1 MKLRLK
7 ILAMCLGCTLFALIL
22 QTLLFQRTSSEVIYN
37 WSKEESVNSLQNMQ
51 NEIYAFLKKMES
63 NLIEVYNEQELIE
76 ALKEGQTI
84 GGLRAGFYRKA
95 YEIGTTDF
103 DTSDGVVSLYL
114 YTPNH
119 EIISTYRRAMTPKH
133 NYPSDLYEEADA
145 CNAGKIQEFVESGRT
160 GMLVSSYYNEY
171 RETDILHL
179 VLKLFDNRNY
189 NKVIGYVVC
198 DVDSKAVR
206 SIMEKYSTD
215 RTMYIWLQPVNDRAA
230 LSIGVLN
237 PDEEEIYREIT
248 GQIQSGNED
257 GEDARG
263 TENQEFFEVSQN
275 KYNLTAYSLM
285 PQELLQ
291 ENQKVLTANVILIG
305 GIMVGAAAVLTFIL
319 SRNLTRP
326 LDELMRTMEKIKNG
340 DTSVRVKI
348 QDRKARRGDF
358 RISRHLRD
366 SISGEPASRGPMS
379 ENLLSEDLPSRN
391 LPSLG
396 GPDEIG
402 MLGQNFNEMLDRIEE
417 LAEKEKKTTYLLGQ
431 AKYNALQAQINPH
444 FLYNTLETMSSI
456 AQIRECPE
464 VSRLS
469 MSLSNIFRYSLNMKD
484 HFSTVSK
491 EITHL
496 KNYCYVME
504 VRMQD
509 GVRYIYE
516 VEEEALSKE
525 IPRLSLQPLV
535 ENALNH
541 GLRNK
546 RGGKEVRILA
556 RHEGELLRLCIAD
569 NGVGMDARGM
579 NEKLRENDIQYV
591 EQGKSIGLY
600 NINAR
605 LKMLYGMNFG
615 LRIESAPDQGTKV
628 YMEIPWEKKNGKETV

>member
-22 QTLLFQRTSSEVIYN
+22 QTLLFQRTSSEIIYS

-76 ALKEGQTI
+76 ALKDEQTI
-84 GGLRAGFYRKA
+84 SSLRARFYRKA

-114 YTPNH
+114 YTPDH
-119 EIISTYRRAMTPKH
+119 KIISTYRRAMTPKH
-133 NYPSDLYEEADA
+133 NYPFDLYEEDET
-145 CNAGKIQEFVESGRT
+145 CNVRKIQEFVESGRT

-171 RETDILHL
+171 RGTDILHL

-230 LSIGVLN
+230 LSIGALN
-237 PDEEEIYREIT
+237 PDEEDIYREIA

-257 GEDARG
+257 GDDARSA
-263 TENQEFFEVSQN
+263 ENQEFFEVRQN

-291 ENQKVLTANVILIG
+291 ENQKALTANLILIG
-305 GIMVGAAAVLTFIL
+305 VIMVGAAAVLTFIL

-326 LDELMRTMEKIKNG
+326 LEELMRTMEKIKNG
-340 DTSVRVKI
+340 DTSVRVKTQGGKMCRRNI
-348 QDRKARRGDF
+348 RKFGH
-358 RISRHLRD
+358 SP
-366 SISGEPASRGPMS
+366 E
-379 ENLLSEDLPSRN
+379 

-396 GPDEIG
+396 GSDEIG

-491 EITHL
+491 EIMHL

-509 GVRYIYE
+509 GIRYIYE

-546 RGGKEVRILA
+546 RGGKEVRISA
-556 RHEGELLRLCIAD
+556 KHEGQMMLLCIAD

-579 NEKLRENDIQYV
+579 NEKLKENDMRYV
-591 EQGKSIGLY
+591 EQGKSIGLH

-605 LKMLYGMNFG
+605 LKMLYGTDFG

-628 YMEIPWEKKNGKETV
+628 YMEIPWCED

>member
-22 QTLLFQRTSSEVIYN
+22 QTLLFQRTSSEIIYN

-63 NLIEVYNEQELIE
+63 NLIEVYNEQELIK
-76 ALKEGQTI
+76 ALKEEQTI
-84 GGLRAGFYRKA
+84 SSLRAGFYRKA

-114 YTPNH
+114 YTPDH

-133 NYPSDLYEEADA
+133 NYPSDLYEEAAA
-145 CNAGKIQEFVESGRT
+145 CNVRKIQEFVESGRT

-171 RETDILHL
+171 RSTDILHL

-198 DVDSKAVR
+198 DVDSKTVH

-215 RTMYIWLQPVNDRAA
+215 RAMYIWLQPVNDRAA

-237 PDEEEIYREIT
+237 PDEEDIYREIT

-257 GEDARG
+257 GDGEDARSAA
-263 TENQEFFEVSQN
+263 NQEFFEVSQN

-305 GIMVGAAAVLTFIL
+305 AIMVGAATVLTFIL

-340 DTSVRVKI
+340 DTSVRVNT
-348 QDRKARRGDF
+348 QGRKMRRGTF
-358 RISRHLRD
+358 GVSGRFRD
-366 SISGEPASRGPMS
+366 SLSQEP
-379 ENLLSEDLPSRN
+379 LSLEM
-391 LPSLG
+391 PSLG
-396 GPDEIG
+396 GLDEIG

-491 EITHL
+491 EIMHL

-509 GVRYIYE
+509 GIRYIYE

-546 RGGKEVRILA
+546 RGGKEVRISA
-556 RHEGELLRLCIAD
+556 KHEGELLRLCIAD

-579 NEKLRENDIQYV
+579 NEKLKENDIRYV

-605 LKMLYGMNFG
+605 LKMLYGTDYG
-615 LRIESAPDQGTKV
+615 LQIQSAPNQGTKV
-628 YMEIPWEKKNGKETV
+628 YMQIPWEKKNGKETV

>member
-1 MKLRLK
+1 MENLKLRLK

-22 QTLLFQRTSSEVIYN
+22 QTLLFQRTSSEIIYN

-63 NLIEVYNEQELIE
+63 NLIEVYNEQELIK
-76 ALKEGQTI
+76 ALKEEQTI
-84 GGLRAGFYRKA
+84 SSLRAGFYRKA

-114 YTPNH
+114 YTPDH

-133 NYPSDLYEEADA
+133 NYPSDLYEEAAA
-145 CNAGKIQEFVESGRT
+145 CNVRKIQEFVESGRT

-171 RETDILHL
+171 RSTDILHL

-198 DVDSKAVR
+198 DVDSKTVH

-215 RTMYIWLQPVNDRAA
+215 RAMYIWLQPVNDRAA

-237 PDEEEIYREIT
+237 PDEEDIYREIT

-257 GEDARG
+257 GDGEDARSAA
-263 TENQEFFEVSQN
+263 NQEFFEVSQN

-305 GIMVGAAAVLTFIL
+305 AIMVGAATVLTFIL

-340 DTSVRVKI
+340 DTSVRVNT
-348 QDRKARRGDF
+348 QGRKMRRGTF
-358 RISRHLRD
+358 GVSGRFRD
-366 SISGEPASRGPMS
+366 SLSQEP
-379 ENLLSEDLPSRN
+379 LSLEM
-391 LPSLG
+391 PSLG
-396 GPDEIG
+396 GLDEIG

-491 EITHL
+491 EIMHL

-509 GVRYIYE
+509 GIRYIYE

-546 RGGKEVRILA
+546 RGGKEVRISA
-556 RHEGELLRLCIAD
+556 KHEGELLRLCIAD

-579 NEKLRENDIQYV
+579 NEKLKENDIRYV

-605 LKMLYGMNFG
+605 LKMLYGTDYG
-615 LRIESAPDQGTKV
+615 LQIQSAPNQGTKV
-628 YMEIPWEKKNGKETV
+628 YMQIPWEKKNGKETV

>member
-76 ALKEGQTI
+76 ALKKGQTI

-114 YTPNH
+114 YTPDH

-215 RTMYIWLQPVNDRAA
+215 RTIYIWLQPVNDRAA

-237 PDEEEIYREIT
+237 PDEEEIYIEIT
-248 GQIQSGNED
+248 GQIQSGNEE
-257 GEDARG
+257 GEDARSA
-263 TENQEFFEVSQN
+263 ENQEFFEVSQN

-305 GIMVGAAAVLTFIL
+305 VIMVGAAAVLTFIL
-319 SRNLTRP
+319 SHNLTRP
-326 LDELMRTMEKIKNG
+326 LDELIRTMEKIKNG
-340 DTSVRVKI
+340 DTSVRVKT
-348 QDRKARRGDF
+348 QSRRARRRVF
-358 RISRHLRD
+358 RASPRFWVPISM
-366 SISGEPASRGPMS
+366 EPPSQGP
-379 ENLLSEDLPSRN
+379 
-391 LPSLG
+391 PSLG
-396 GPDEIG
+396 GSDEIG

-579 NEKLRENDIQYV
+579 NEKLKENDIQYV

>member
-7 ILAMCLGCTLFALIL
+7 ILVMCLGCVLLALIL
-22 QTLLFQRTSSEVIYN
+22 QILLFQKTSSEKIYN

-63 NLIEVYNEQELIE
+63 NLIEVYNEQELVE
-76 ALKEGQTI
+76 ALKEEQTI
-84 GGLRAGFYRKA
+84 GNLRTGFYRKA

-114 YTPNH
+114 YTPDH

-133 NYPSDLYEEADA
+133 NYPSDLYEDVET
-145 CNAGKIQEFVESGRT
+145 CNVSKIQKFVESGRT

-171 RETDILHL
+171 RGTDILHL

-198 DVDSKAVR
+198 DVDSKVVR

-215 RTMYIWLQPVNDRAA
+215 RTMYIWLQPVNDRTA

-237 PDEEEIYREIT
+237 PDEEDVYREIT
-248 GQIQSGNED
+248 SEIQSGNED
-257 GEDARG
+257 GEDAHSVV
-263 TENQEFFEVSQN
+263 NQEFFEVRQN

-291 ENQKVLTANVILIG
+291 ENQKVLTANLILIG
-305 GIMVGAAAVLTFIL
+305 VIMVGVAAVLTFIL
-319 SRNLTRP
+319 SRTLTKP
-326 LDELMRTMEKIKNG
+326 LDELMCTMEKIKKG

-348 QDRKARRGDF
+348 RGLKICHKAFHIPRRF
-358 RISRHLRD
+358 QNS
-366 SISGEPASRGPMS
+366 
-379 ENLLSEDLPSRN
+379 PSF
-391 LPSLG
+391 G

-516 VEEEALSKE
+516 VEDEALPKE

-591 EQGKSIGLY
+591 ERGKSIGLY

-605 LKMLYGMNFG
+605 LKMLYGMDYG